1 MKRLLYALSAFLVV
15 CAGSCALTE
24 NGIHTK
30 TGKTETRT
38 FDVKDFT
45 KVHLGGGI
53 TTVRI
58 VQSDT
63 YNVSVTTDSGLFDY
77 FDIAAKGDTLVIRER
92 WGFGV
97 SVTYDCNVTITMPK
111 IRELNAVN
119 SSAAVLLGSF
129 RQADTDLDIR
139 TTSSSSVDA
148 DVSAKNIYADA
159 SGETSIALKGNAENF
174 RCSASSGSKI
184 DADVSA
190 KNIYTN
196 ASGETSINLKGSAE
210 HLRCSA
216 SGGSEIRAY
225 KCKSANI
232 DATVRGSAAV
242 YVYAEK
248 SLNAHV
254 SGGGSLYYRGKPEKF
269 NKTVRNSGRI
279 YNK

>member
-15 CAGSCALTE
+15 CAGSCTLTE

-30 TGKTETRT
+30 TGKTETKT

-45 KVHLGGGI
+45 KVHLEGGI
-53 TTVRI
+53 TSARI

-63 YNVSVTTDSGLFDY
+63 YRVSVTTDSGLFDY
-77 FDIAAKGDTLVIRER
+77 FDIAAKGDTLVIKER
-92 WGFGV
+92 WGFGI
-97 SVTYDCNVTITMPK
+97 SVTYNCNVTIAMPK
-111 IRELNAVN
+111 IHELNVAS
-119 SSAAVLLGSF
+119 SSATVSLVSF
-129 RQADTDLDIR
+129 QQPDTDLDVLA
-139 TTSSSSVDA
+139 TSSPSVAADVIVKDLSA
-148 DVSAKNIYADA
+148 DVSG
-159 SGETSIALKGNAENF
+159 STSI
-174 RCSASSGSKI
+174 
-184 DADVSA
+184 D
-190 KNIYTN
+190 
-196 ASGETSINLKGSAE
+196 LKGSAE

-232 DATVRGSAAV
+232 DATVRGSAEV
-242 YVYAEK
+242 YVYAEQ